1 VIRIVLADDEPLVR
15 AGVRML
21 AQAAGD
27 IDVCGEAAN
36 GVEAVALVE
45 RLRPDVVLL
54 DLRMPRM
61 DGTTA
66 TSRIL
71 DRWPGARIVMLTTF
85 SSDKEV
91 DAALRAGALGYLMKD
106 DDPERIVQTIRYAAA
121 GEPMLS
127 PAVLR
132 RVVARSLESGP
143 GDVVAVP
150 EVLTARERD
159 VVSLVGTGASN
170 AEIADRLHVGVTT
183 VKSHISA
190 AMEKLGVRNRTQLAV
205 EAYRIGLAQQGPIR

>member
-27 IDVCGEAAN
+27 LEVCGEATN
-36 GVEAVALVE
+36 GAEAVDLVE
-45 RLRPDVVLL
+45 RLRPDVVLM

-66 TSRIL
+66 TNRIL
-71 DRWPGARIVMLTTF
+71 DRWPGARIVVLTTF
-85 SSDKEV
+85 SSDRDV
-91 DAALRAGALGYLMKD
+91 DAALRAGALGYLLKD

-132 RVVARSLESGP
+132 RVVARSLEAAAP
-143 GDVVAVP
+143 DTAAATQA
-150 EVLTARERD
+150 LTARERD
-159 VVSLVGTGASN
+159 VVALVGTGASN
-170 AEIADRLHVGVTT
+170 GEIADRLHVGVTT

-205 EAYRIGLAQQGPIR
+205 EAHRVGLTPPE